1 MFVEVPLAPTAK
13 IPRELLTSPGDRMQ
27 VGLRIDVFQLR
38 SSGVKATGASR
49 ECPSLAMR
57 CVALALCQTWT
68 LNLMVETCCQKPMK
82 TPNSHNMRVPRPSSR
97 SSTPCSKPTAAYSTA
112 GQATHLVNCGRVQ
125 RAQVEVEN
133 FRKIEH
139 VLFFPRAELTKNH
152 GSLTSTVLSQV
163 LELLVD
169 APSK

>member
-1 MFVEVPLAPTAK
+1 MFVEVPLAPTVK

-27 VGLRIDVFQLR
+27 VGLRIEMFQLR

-82 TPNSHNMRVPRPSSR
+82 TPNSHNMQVFHGPVLDHHPHVPNRPQ
-97 SSTPCSKPTAAYSTA
+97 P
-112 GQATHLVNCGRVQ
+112 
-125 RAQVEVEN
+125 
-133 FRKIEH
+133 I
-139 VLFFPRAELTKNH
+139 PRLGTQLTW
-152 GSLTSTVLSQV
+152 
-163 LELLVD
+163 
-169 APSK
+169 